1 MDTKTTSAV
10 VSPAVPLAA
19 APAPVIAP
27 ALAAVPAPVAAPADA
42 AVTVEKDT
50 ADTADTAVE
59 KDTAS
64 IAADTSDTAEGD
76 TALVLDVPA
85 LPPFRHMDELPVV
98 GLLALVFGL
107 AGALLRKVKA
117 LAVEQGFT
125 QMLNV
130 SELKRI
136 SDALAKVEGQV
147 ADMQNALAREE
158 AAKSRPKT
166 R

>member
-19 APAPVIAP
+19 APAPVAAP

-50 ADTADTAVE
+50 ADTADTA
-59 KDTAS
+59 DIAAL
-64 IAADTSDTAEGD
+64 AADTSDTAEGD
-76 TALVLDVPA
+76 TALVLDAPA
-85 LPPFRHMDELPVV
+85 LPPFLHMDELPVV

-158 AAKSRPKT
+158 AANSRPKT

>member
-19 APAPVIAP
+19 APAPVAAP
-27 ALAAVPAPVAAPADA
+27 ALAVVPAPV
-42 AVTVEKDT
+42 EKDSADT
-50 ADTADTAVE
+50 ADTADTA
-59 KDTAS
+59 DIAAL
-64 IAADTSDTAEGD
+64 AADTADTAEGD
-76 TALVLDVPA
+76 TALVLDAPA
-85 LPPFRHMDELPVV
+85 LPPFLHMDELPVV

-147 ADMQNALAREE
+147 ADMQSALTREE

>member
-42 AVTVEKDT
+42 AVTVEK
-50 ADTADTAVE
+50 DTADTAVE